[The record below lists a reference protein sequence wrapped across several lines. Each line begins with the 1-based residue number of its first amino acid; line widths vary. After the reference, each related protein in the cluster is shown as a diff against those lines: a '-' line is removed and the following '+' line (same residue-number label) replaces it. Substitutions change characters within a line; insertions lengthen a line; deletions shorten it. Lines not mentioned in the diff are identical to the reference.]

1 MYSLQSYKTFIVQAT
16 VYQLR
21 LTFLMSVTQLKYEL
35 NIFCRNLSATVIS

>member
-21 LTFLMSVTQLKYEL
+21 LTFLMSVTQL
-35 NIFCRNLSATVIS
+35 NNATTIFCLNLSAAVIS